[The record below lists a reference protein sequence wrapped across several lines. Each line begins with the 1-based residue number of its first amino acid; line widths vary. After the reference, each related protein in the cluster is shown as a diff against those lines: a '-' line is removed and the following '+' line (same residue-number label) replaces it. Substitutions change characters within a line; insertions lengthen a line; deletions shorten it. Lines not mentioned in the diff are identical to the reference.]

1 MLKKRLDNLLLEKGL
16 AESRSQAQGLI
27 LAGKVTVDGIV
38 LSKSGNLVRED
49 SRIDIAQK
57 PPFVSRGGIKLARAL
72 DEFQI
77 DVTSSIVLD
86 IGASTGGFTDCLL
99 QRGAGKVYAI
109 DVGYGQIDYKL
120 RQDPRVIV
128 LDKTNVHYPFSIP
141 EKADLAA
148 VDLSFISVTKVI
160 PNIMEHLSQSGRLII
175 LLKPQFEAERREVGK
190 KGIIKD
196 AQVHA
201 RVLGRFISWMVGY
214 GLRLGGLI
222 ASPIY
227 GTEGNKEFLLL
238 YR

>member
-1 MLKKRLDNLLLEKGL
+1 M
-16 AESRSQAQGLI
+16 
-27 LAGKVTVDGIV
+27 
-38 LSKSGNLVRED
+38 
-49 SRIDIAQK
+49 
-57 PPFVSRGGIKLARAL
+57 
-72 DEFQI
+72 
-77 DVTSSIVLD
+77 
-86 IGASTGGFTDCLL
+86 
-99 QRGAGKVYAI
+99 
-109 DVGYGQIDYKL
+109 
-120 RQDPRVIV
+120 VIV